1 MTLKNAPGAKTAQ
14 NRGNFVLGLV
24 FIWLP
29 LTNGWDSQG
38 HKAPEGTLTV
48 REVFQRE
55 LHEVQDRLVEIAD
68 SVSVI
73 IEKATQAFLA
83 NEVAKAD
90 EAIALSEANE
100 EKALA
105 LDELVI
111 RILARQ
117 SPVARDL
124 RILVSALRISA
135 SLERMGALAS
145 HIASIARYRFP
156 GSAVPD
162 SLRGTFEEMGA
173 LDIQLAKKVA
183 EVLRNTDVDLARAI
197 QAEDERVDE
206 LHRHI
211 FDVVLADDWK
221 ENAMFTVDVTLASR
235 YFERFADH
243 VVDISSKV
251 SYLTTG
257 EWHEAE

>member
-1 MTLKNAPGAKTAQ
+1 MRQ
-14 NRGNFVLGLV
+14 
-24 FIWLP
+24 
-29 LTNGWDSQG
+29 
-38 HKAPEGTLTV
+38 
-48 REVFQRE
+48 VFQNE
-55 LHEVQDRLVEIAD
+55 LHEVQDRLVEMSD
-68 SVSVI
+68 SVGTI
-73 IEKATQAFLA
+73 MEKASAAFLGGD
-83 NEVAKAD
+83 VAKAD
-90 EAIALSEANE
+90 EAIALSESNE

-111 RILARQ
+111 KILARQ

-124 RILVSALRISA
+124 RILVSALRMSA
-135 SLERMGALAS
+135 SLERMGALAG

-156 GSAVPD
+156 GSAVPA
-162 SLRGTFEEMGA
+162 SLRSTFEEMGA
-173 LDIQLAKKVA
+173 LDIKLAKKVT
-183 EVLRNTDVDLARAI
+183 EVLRNTDVDQARAI

-206 LHRHI
+206 LHRHV

-257 EWHEAE
+257 EWNEAE

>member
-1 MTLKNAPGAKTAQ
+1 M
-14 NRGNFVLGLV
+14 
-24 FIWLP
+24 
-29 LTNGWDSQG
+29 
-38 HKAPEGTLTV
+38 
-48 REVFQRE
+48 
-55 LHEVQDRLVEIAD
+55 VEISD
-68 SVSVI
+68 SVATI
-73 IEKATQAFLA
+73 MEKASAAFLGGD
-83 NEVAKAD
+83 VAKAD
-90 EAIALSEANE
+90 EAIALSESNE

-111 RILARQ
+111 KILARQ

-135 SLERMGALAS
+135 SLERMGALAG
-145 HIASIARYRFP
+145 HIASIARYRYP
-156 GSAVPD
+156 GSAIPA
-162 SLRGTFEEMGA
+162 SLRATFEEMGA
-173 LDIQLAKKVA
+173 LDTKLANKVT
-183 EVLRNTDVDLARAI
+183 EILRNTDVDQARAI

-206 LHRHI
+206 LHRHV

>member
-1 MTLKNAPGAKTAQ
+1 
-14 NRGNFVLGLV
+14 
-24 FIWLP
+24 
-29 LTNGWDSQG
+29 
-38 HKAPEGTLTV
+38 V
-48 REVFQRE
+48 RQVFQNE
-55 LHEVQDRLVEIAD
+55 LHEVQDRLVEISD
-68 SVSVI
+68 SVATI
-73 IEKATQAFLA
+73 MEKASGAFLGGD
-83 NEVAKAD
+83 VAKAD
-90 EAIALSEANE
+90 EAIALSETNE

-111 RILARQ
+111 KILARQ

-135 SLERMGALAS
+135 SLERMGALAG
-145 HIASIARYRFP
+145 HIASIARYRYP
-156 GSAVPD
+156 GSAVPA
-162 SLRGTFEEMGA
+162 SLRSTFEEMGA
-173 LDIQLAKKVA
+173 LDIKLANKVT
-183 EVLRNTDVDLARAI
+183 EVLRNTDVDQARAI

-206 LHRHI
+206 LHRHV

>member
-1 MTLKNAPGAKTAQ
+1 
-14 NRGNFVLGLV
+14 
-24 FIWLP
+24 
-29 LTNGWDSQG
+29 
-38 HKAPEGTLTV
+38 V
-48 REVFQRE
+48 RQVFQEE
-55 LHEVQDRLVEIAD
+55 LHEVQDRLVEMAD
-68 SVSVI
+68 SVATI
-73 IEKATQAFLA
+73 MEKASNAFLGSD
-83 NEVAKAD
+83 VSKAD
-90 EAIALSEANE
+90 EAIALAEANE

-111 RILARQ
+111 KILARQ

-135 SLERMGALAS
+135 SLERMGALAG

-156 GSAVPD
+156 GSAIPE
-162 SLRGTFEEMGA
+162 SLRKTFEEMGA
-173 LDIQLAKKVA
+173 LDVKLAAKVA
-183 EVLRNTDVDLARAI
+183 EVLRNTDVDQARAI

-243 VVDISSKV
+243 VVDISAKV

>member
-1 MTLKNAPGAKTAQ
+1 M
-14 NRGNFVLGLV
+14 
-24 FIWLP
+24 
-29 LTNGWDSQG
+29 
-38 HKAPEGTLTV
+38 
-48 REVFQRE
+48 
-55 LHEVQDRLVEIAD
+55 
-68 SVSVI
+68 
-73 IEKATQAFLA
+73 EKASGAFLGGD
-83 NEVAKAD
+83 VAKAD
-90 EAIALSEANE
+90 EAIALSESNE

-111 RILARQ
+111 KILARQ

-135 SLERMGALAS
+135 SLERMGALAG
-145 HIASIARYRFP
+145 HIASIARYRYP
-156 GSAVPD
+156 GSAVPA
-162 SLRGTFEEMGA
+162 SLRATFEEMGA
-173 LDIQLAKKVA
+173 LDIKLANKVT
-183 EVLRNTDVDLARAI
+183 EVLRNTDVDQARAI

-206 LHRHI
+206 LHRHV

>member
-1 MTLKNAPGAKTAQ
+1 
-14 NRGNFVLGLV
+14 
-24 FIWLP
+24 
-29 LTNGWDSQG
+29 
-38 HKAPEGTLTV
+38 V

-55 LHEVQDRLVEIAD
+55 LHEVQDRLVEMAE
-68 SVSVI
+68 SVSSI
-73 IEKATQAFLA
+73 IEKATHAFLA

-90 EAIALSEANE
+90 EAIALSESNE

-162 SLRGTFEEMGA
+162 ALRKTFEEMGA
-173 LDIQLAKKVA
+173 LDIQLAKKVT
-183 EVLRNTDVDLARAI
+183 EVLRNTDVDQARAI

>member
-1 MTLKNAPGAKTAQ
+1 M
-14 NRGNFVLGLV
+14 
-24 FIWLP
+24 
-29 LTNGWDSQG
+29 
-38 HKAPEGTLTV
+38 
-48 REVFQRE
+48 REVFQQE
-55 LHEVQDRLVEIAD
+55 LHEVQERLVEIAD
-68 SVSVI
+68 GVVTI
-73 IEKATQAFLA
+73 IENATQAFTKTDVALA
-83 NEVAKAD
+83 D
-90 EAIALSEANE
+90 QAIASADAIEN
-100 EKALA
+100 KALA

-135 SLERMGALAS
+135 SLERMGALAG
-145 HIASIARYRFP
+145 HIAAIARYRFP
-156 GSAVPD
+156 GSAVPEA
-162 SLRGTFEEMGA
+162 LHATFVEMGS
-173 LDIQLAKKVA
+173 LDVELAKKVA
-183 EVLRNTDVDLARAI
+183 LLLRNTDVDLARKI

-206 LHRHI
+206 LHRHV
-211 FDVVLADDWK
+211 FDTVLGDSWK

-235 YFERFADH
+235 YHERFADH

>member
-1 MTLKNAPGAKTAQ
+1 M
-14 NRGNFVLGLV
+14 
-24 FIWLP
+24 
-29 LTNGWDSQG
+29 
-38 HKAPEGTLTV
+38 
-48 REVFQRE
+48 REVFRSE
-55 LHEVQDRLVEIAD
+55 LQEVQQRLVEMAD
-68 SVSVI
+68 SVGI
-73 IEKATQAFLA
+73 IMEKASQAFLG
-83 NEVAKAD
+83 NDISKAD

-111 RILARQ
+111 KILAQQ

-124 RILVSALRISA
+124 RVLVSALRISA
-135 SLERMGALAS
+135 SLERMGALAG
-145 HIASIARYRFP
+145 HIAAIARYRFP

-162 SLRGTFEEMGA
+162 SLRKTFEEMGA
-173 LDIQLAKKVA
+173 LDSQLAKKIA
-183 EVLRNTDVDLARAI
+183 GVLRNTDVDQARAI
-197 QAEDERVDE
+197 QAEDARVDE
-206 LHRHI
+206 LHRSV
-211 FDVVLADDWK
+211 FDVVLADTWK

-257 EWHEAE
+257 EWHETE

>member
-1 MTLKNAPGAKTAQ
+1 M
-14 NRGNFVLGLV
+14 
-24 FIWLP
+24 
-29 LTNGWDSQG
+29 
-38 HKAPEGTLTV
+38 

-55 LHEVQDRLVEIAD
+55 LHEVQDRLVEMAE
-68 SVSVI
+68 SVSLI
-73 IEKATQAFLA
+73 IDKAALAFLG
-83 NEVAKAD
+83 NEVSKAD

-111 RILARQ
+111 KILARQ

-135 SLERMGALAS
+135 SLERMGALAG

-162 SLRGTFEEMGA
+162 SLRNTFEEMGA
-173 LDIQLAKKVA
+173 LDIQLAKKVT
-183 EVLRNTDVDLARAI
+183 EVLRNTDVDQARAI

-206 LHRHI
+206 LHRHV

>member
-1 MTLKNAPGAKTAQ
+1 MRQ
-14 NRGNFVLGLV
+14 
-24 FIWLP
+24 
-29 LTNGWDSQG
+29 
-38 HKAPEGTLTV
+38 
-48 REVFQRE
+48 VFQNE
-55 LHEVQDRLVEIAD
+55 LHEVQDRLVEISD
-68 SVSVI
+68 SVATI
-73 IEKATQAFLA
+73 MEKASAAFLGGD
-83 NEVAKAD
+83 VAKAD
-90 EAIALSEANE
+90 EAIALSETNE

-111 RILARQ
+111 KILARQ

-124 RILVSALRISA
+124 RILVSALRMSA
-135 SLERMGALAS
+135 SLERMGALAG
-145 HIASIARYRFP
+145 HIASIARYRYP
-156 GSAVPD
+156 GSAVPA
-162 SLRGTFEEMGA
+162 SLRSTFEEMGA
-173 LDIQLAKKVA
+173 LDIKLANKVT
-183 EVLRNTDVDLARAI
+183 EVLRNTDVDQARAI

-257 EWHEAE
+257 EWHESE